1 MCVCVLKLICFSKS
15 WFNNFI
21 YLMATSKQYLHQML
35 NLLKVNSIYILFQCQ
50 VFFPAPPFFHAIA
63 LLRTFSILHCY
74 VGQTSNDSMTHHQ
87 RHWIPHHTNE
97 SRAGSRRH
105 WIPHHTK
112 DSRTRSRRHWI
123 PHCTTGFW
131 FYIDFLLRVT
141 SGYCIETYKSY
152 KLWNTHG
159 VN

>member
-15 WFNNFI
+15 WFNNFT
-21 YLMATSKQYLHQML
+21 YLTATSKQFLHQMP

-50 VFFPAPPFFHAIA
+50 VFFPAPPFFYAIA

-74 VGQTSNDSMTHHQ
+74 FGQTSNDSMTHHQ

-97 SRAGSRRH
+97 SRTGSRRH
-105 WIPHHTK
+105 WIPH
-112 DSRTRSRRHWI
+112 RTTR
-123 PHCTTGFW
+123 FW

-141 SGYCIETYKSY
+141 SGYCIETYNSY